1 MKLTV
6 EFPSVVHRD
15 GPAEIARLATAIE
28 EIGYDEIDIFDHVIN
43 GYPIPGRAPAPY
55 PATMPLLEALV
66 TLGYIWRLYTSPSP
80 RDS

>member
-43 GYPIPGRAPAPY
+43 GYPIPGRAPAP
-55 PATMPLLEALV
+55 V
-66 TLGYIWRLYTSPSP
+66 G
-80 RDS
+80 D